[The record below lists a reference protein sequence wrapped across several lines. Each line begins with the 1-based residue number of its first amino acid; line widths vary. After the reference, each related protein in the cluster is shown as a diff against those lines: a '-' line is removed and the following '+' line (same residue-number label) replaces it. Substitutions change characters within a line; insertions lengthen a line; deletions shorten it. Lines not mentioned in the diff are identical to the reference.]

1 MNEKKTPRIRFKG
14 FTDDWEQRKL
24 GELYTE
30 RNERGNRSLQILS
43 VSIHTG
49 VSDGELDVDNLGK
62 FIRRSE
68 DKSTYKHVHSGDLI
82 FNMMRA
88 WQGAIGVVKNEG
100 MVSPAYISAIPDDSV
115 FPEFM
120 DYCLRRKRIINQIN
134 NLSYG
139 VTDFRKRLYWEPF
152 TRVTIMMPSVDEQ
165 RKITDIFHQ
174 LDDLITLHQR
184 KLEKL
189 KIVKKTMLVNC
200 FPKNGEKVPKFKFS
214 GFTDDWE
221 QRKLGEL
228 AEIKDSARI
237 PNAEW
242 SDFGVPYIRASDI
255 TNKDA
260 SGVLFISNERYEF
273 YKNKTGAPI
282 KGDVLF
288 NGGGE
293 IGKTMLNSSDSPI
306 YVQGGAVLYARTSIS
321 DNLEGQYLKTYFET
335 PNAQHYFETAS
346 AGGTMKHFT
355 LKPSQ
360 EMPIKLPQMK
370 EQKKIGSFFS
380 ELDTL
385 ITLHQS
391 KCYGRLRHAFLNTTI
406 SWEQRKLS
414 DIYKDIGNAFVGTA
428 TPYYVEEGHFY
439 LESNNIKDGLINHNT
454 EVFINDVFYEN
465 QKDKWLHTGDMV
477 MVQSGHVGH
486 AAVIPKELDCSAAH
500 ALIMFRNPKVEI
512 EPYFL
517 NYQYQTAKS
526 KKKIENITTGNT
538 IKHILASEMQEFI
551 VDVTSYGEQKKIA
564 GFFRDLDNL
573 ITLHQKQWFILK
585 KLQFSPG
592 SNSPVAA

>member
-1 MNEKKTPRIRFKG
+1 MMSEKKVPAIRFRG
-14 FTDDWEQRKL
+14 FEDDWEQRKL
-24 GELYTE
+24 SDIYKDIGNAFVGTATPYYVEEGHFYLESNNIKDGLINHNTE
-30 RNERGNRSLQILS
+30 VFINDVFYENQKDKWL
-43 VSIHTG
+43 HTG
-49 VSDGELDVDNLGK
+49 DMVMVQSGHVGHAAVIPKELDCSAAHALIMFRNPKVEIEPYFLNYQYQTAKSKKKIENITTGNTIKHILASEMQEFIVDV
-62 FIRRSE
+62 
-68 DKSTYKHVHSGDLI
+68 T
-82 FNMMRA
+82 
-88 WQGAIGVVKNEG
+88 
-100 MVSPAYISAIPDDSV
+100 
-115 FPEFM
+115 
-120 DYCLRRKRIINQIN
+120 
-134 NLSYG
+134 SYG
-139 VTDFRKRLYWEPF
+139 EQKKIAGFFR
-152 TRVTIMMPSVDEQ
+152 D
-165 RKITDIFHQ
+165 
-174 LDDLITLHQR
+174 LDNLITLHQC

-189 KIVKKTMLVNC
+189 KIVKKSMLVNC
-200 FPKNGEKVPKFKFS
+200 FPKNGEKVPKFRFS
-214 GFTDDWE
+214 GFTGDWE

-385 ITLHQS
+385 ITLHQ
-391 KCYGRLRHAFLNTTI
+391 R
-406 SWEQRKLS
+406 E
-414 DIYKDIGNAFVGTA
+414 
-428 TPYYVEEGHFY
+428 
-439 LESNNIKDGLINHNT
+439 
-454 EVFINDVFYEN
+454 
-465 QKDKWLHTGDMV
+465 
-477 MVQSGHVGH
+477 
-486 AAVIPKELDCSAAH
+486 
-500 ALIMFRNPKVEI
+500 
-512 EPYFL
+512 
-517 NYQYQTAKS
+517 
-526 KKKIENITTGNT
+526 
-538 IKHILASEMQEFI
+538 
-551 VDVTSYGEQKKIA
+551 
-564 GFFRDLDNL
+564 
-573 ITLHQKQWFILK
+573 LK
-585 KLQFSPG
+585 KLQMIKKSMLRSMF
-592 SNSPVAA
+592 V